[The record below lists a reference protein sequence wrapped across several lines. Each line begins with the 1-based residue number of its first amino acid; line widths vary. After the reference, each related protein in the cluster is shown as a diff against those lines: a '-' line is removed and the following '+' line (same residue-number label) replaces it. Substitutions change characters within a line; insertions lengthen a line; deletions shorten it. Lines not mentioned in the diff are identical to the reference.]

1 MSFHAFDFIDSPE
14 WDRGQ
19 SVEDSFKAI
28 MDRKGI
34 TYREASRD
42 EQFLHFDY
50 KAKGT
55 IDVKARK
62 KINRSD
68 EDEQDD
74 LVWVEFKNT
83 AGNAGWLT
91 SDVDFIAF
99 ERKDDFVVVRR
110 HALLELANEKCNR
123 HGQRP
128 SDALY
133 KGYQRRGRLDLIS
146 IIKMQDI
153 LQLPVTIEANKN
165 NVNITSPCAERTT
178 KRNLCGKHQFIYEM
192 GAGEDCQ
199 GG

>member
-1 MSFHAFDFIDSPE
+1 MTFHAFDFIGTPE

-50 KAKGT
+50 VTSVGT

-68 EDEQDD
+68 EDEQDS

-110 HALLELANEKCNR
+110 WSLLDLANELCDLT
-123 HGQRP
+123 QMVSRP
-128 SDALY
+128 SEALY
-133 KGYQRRGRLDLIS
+133 KGYQRKGRLDLIS

-153 LQLPVTIEANKN
+153 LQLEPTIETKPNANK
-165 NVNITSPCAERTT
+165 
-178 KRNLCGKHQFIYEM
+178 
-192 GAGEDCQ
+192 
-199 GG
+199 

>member
-1 MSFHAFDFIDSPE
+1 MTFHAFDFIGSPE
-14 WDRGQ
+14 WGRGQ
-19 SVEDSFKAI
+19 SVEDAFKSI

-42 EQFLHFDY
+42 EQFQHFDY
-50 KAKGT
+50 VTSVGT

-68 EDEQDD
+68 DDEQDD

-110 HALLELANEKCNR
+110 HALLELANEKCDLTNMVN
-123 HGQRP
+123 RP

-153 LQLPVTIEANKN
+153 LQLPVTIELKN
-165 NVNITSPCAERTT
+165 ENN
-178 KRNLCGKHQFIYEM
+178 
-192 GAGEDCQ
+192 
-199 GG
+199 